1 MRFPD
6 IHQVKAFL
14 PIAGIIYLA
23 VCFAVAWIWGRKRRT
38 GFLFTFLF
46 SALLTPFI
54 GFLIAVSG
62 KKAPENR
69 I

>member
-6 IHQVKAFL
+6 IQQTKEFL
-14 PIAGIIYLA
+14 PIAGVIYLA
-23 VCFAVAWIWGRKRRT
+23 GCFAVAWIWGRKRKV

-62 KKAPENR
+62 KKAPEGR